1 MIIDCICGL
10 KKFKVDDNEI
20 PAEGR
25 KVKCGACNQ
34 IWFYDPAN
42 PGASQPINEE
52 QVMQE
57 DVQQVVPNVQ
67 DEPIPQGTEQ
77 TIAQAEEDPPF
88 VEESDENA
96 DLGDTPI
103 QPKSGMKIFADEDGD
118 LPSKA
123 QMDTA
128 LEDFKSS
135 RKKKGFFS
143 SLFGKKDSLE
153 KAKVSEQK
161 SKKQIKKNKKNKD
174 QGTST
179 RLLIY
184 LLIILLFVLSV
195 FMVPYKNKILMAF
208 PQLGWYFD
216 ALTPYYNTIKS
227 MLF

>member
-10 KKFKVDDNEI
+10 KKFKVDDNEM

-52 QVMQE
+52 QVTQE
-57 DVQQVVPNVQ
+57 NVEQVVPNVQ

-77 TIAQAEEDPPF
+77 TIAQAESDPPF
-88 VEESDENA
+88 VEESDEDT
-96 DLGDTPI
+96 DLGNVPT

-135 RKKKGFFS
+135 RKKKGFFA
-143 SLFGKKDSLE
+143 SLFGKKDVLSQ
-153 KAKVSEQK
+153 AKVSEQK
-161 SKKQIKKNKKNKD
+161 NQKQVKKNKKSKD

-208 PQLGWYFD
+208 PQLDWYFN
-216 ALTPYYNTIKS
+216 ALTPYYNTIKD